1 MPLALLALAI
11 GAFGIGTTEFVIMGL
26 LPEVAATYGVSIP
39 TAGFLVTGYALGVV
53 LGAPLMTVLGTRI
66 PRKRMLMLLMGL
78 FIVGNVVSALA
89 PAFGV
94 MLAGRVV
101 ASLAHGAF
109 FGIGAV
115 VAAELVAPEKKA
127 GAIAMMFTGLTV
139 ANVVGVPL
147 GTLVG
152 QHLGWR
158 VTFLIVASLGL
169 LGLLGIA
176 RLVPDLPR
184 PEGVRIRHELAAFR
198 NVQVLLAMGMTVLG
212 FGGVFA
218 AITYITPMMTNV
230 AGFAD
235 TSVTWLLVLL
245 GLGMV
250 AGNLVGGRFA
260 DRALMPMLYT
270 SLGALAVVL
279 AAFTLTAHTR
289 AAPPSPS
296 SSSGP
301 SASPPCRRCRSGS
314 STRPPAPDPGLR
326 RQHRRLQPR
335 QRPRRLARRP
345 RHRRRTRLDRPE
357 LGRRGTGRLRPGP
370 RPGLRRAGTPYGD
383 PRGRRRRQPGHRGR
397 RPDGD
402 RSRRTGP
409 PLIHRPP
416 HTTPLH
422 PTPPPLTSQETRMS
436 TPTRTRTAVAPLTT
450 ADAETLVAAATA
462 AAEAAGVAVSV
473 TVLDAGGHPLAF
485 RRDDRAVL
493 ISGET
498 STRKAFTALQLDAPT
513 ADLVDAVQPGGP
525 FHTLPTALDR
535 PLLFIAGGLPV
546 HRDGRLVGAIGVGGG
561 APAQDHGFAESAL
574 GALA

>member
-26 LPEVAATYGVSIP
+26 LPEVAADYGVTIP

-78 FIVGNVVSALA
+78 FIAGNLLSALA

-115 VAAELVAPEKKA
+115 VAAELVAPAKRA
-127 GAIAMMFTGLTV
+127 DAIALMFTGLTV

-158 VTFLIVASLGL
+158 VTFVIVAALGV

-176 RLVPDLPR
+176 RLVPELPR
-184 PEGVRIRHELAAFR
+184 PEGVRVRHELAAFK

-218 AITYITPMMTNV
+218 AITYITPMMTEV

-250 AGNLVGGRFA
+250 AGNLIGGRFA
-260 DRALMPMLYT
+260 DRALMPMLYA
-270 SLGALAVVL
+270 SLGALALLL
-279 AAFTLTAHTR
+279 ALFTLTAHTKAG
-289 AAPPSPS
+289 AAVTLVLIGALGFATVPPLQKRVLDQAAGAPTLASAMNIGAFNLGNALAAWLGGLVISAGLGWTAPNWVGAALAAAALALAVL
-296 SSSGP
+296 SG
-301 SASPPCRRCRSGS
+301 A
-314 STRPPAPDPGLR
+314 L
-326 RQHRRLQPR
+326 
-335 QRPRRLARRP
+335 
-345 RHRRRTRLDRPE
+345 E
-357 LGRRGTGRLRPGP
+357 
-370 RPGLRRAGTPYGD
+370 
-383 PRGRRRRQPGHRGR
+383 
-397 RPDGD
+397 
-402 RSRRTGP
+402 RRTG
-409 PLIHRPP
+409 HRPG
-416 HTTPLH
+416 
-422 PTPPPLTSQETRMS
+422 R
-436 TPTRTRTAVAPLTT
+436 
-450 ADAETLVAAATA
+450 
-462 AAEAAGVAVSV
+462 
-473 TVLDAGGHPLAF
+473 
-485 RRDDRAVL
+485 
-493 ISGET
+493 
-498 STRKAFTALQLDAPT
+498 
-513 ADLVDAVQPGGP
+513 
-525 FHTLPTALDR
+525 
-535 PLLFIAGGLPV
+535 IAG
-546 HRDGRLVGAIGVGGG
+546 AG
-561 APAQDHGFAESAL
+561 APSATP
-574 GALA
+574 APVPAPH